1 MQPFLHHILV
11 ALLPQACILVAS
23 CLSATPLRST
33 TFPDCTFTS
42 SGIANCKS
50 STTMPPQRKKAKISV
65 AKQSKQATLDGWLA
79 LPPSKKRRVKK
90 RPPLAQLQF
99 PDPNTLDENTIRLQS
114 VDWLSYHQHDYH
126 SRRLWCPFHCGHRC
140 LDGLDGVRRHL
151 QSDGHPMMHHRV
163 FEQMMKEY
171 MTAGIDCAPGFP

>member
-1 MQPFLHHILV
+1 
-11 ALLPQACILVAS
+11 
-23 CLSATPLRST
+23 
-33 TFPDCTFTS
+33 
-42 SGIANCKS
+42 
-50 STTMPPQRKKAKISV
+50 MPSKQKKTKIPA

-90 RPPLAQLQF
+90 RPPLAHLHF

-126 SRRLWCPFHCGHRC
+126 SRRLWCPFDCGHTC

-151 QSDGHPMMHHRV
+151 QSDGHPIMHHRV
-163 FEQMMKEY
+163 FEQMMKDYIFTGMEL
-171 MTAGIDCAPGFP
+171 APGRP

>member
-1 MQPFLHHILV
+1 LHHIIV
-11 ALLPQACILVAS
+11 LLQRCILVAS
-23 CLSATPLRST
+23 CLSATPLHST
-33 TFPDCTFTS
+33 TFPDCTITFF
-42 SGIANCKS
+42 GIANCKP

-99 PDPNTLDENTIRLQS
+99 PDPNTLDENTIRLQP
-114 VDWLSYHQHDYH
+114 VDWLSYHQLDYH
-126 SRRLWCPFHCGHRC
+126 SRRLWCPYECGHRC

-151 QSDGHPMMHHRV
+151 QSDGHPIMHHRV
-163 FEQMMKEY
+163 FEQMIMKKYFTTGME
-171 MTAGIDCAPGFP
+171 CAPCRPRH